1 MSQLHMNSNNSGGG
15 GSFSLEGPQ
24 GKIALAMVVSFAAV
38 AAAVYLRAMLPDW
51 AWLVGGAVVF
61 GGLMLFLMKE
71 VSAAPASGGDSLMQ
85 KCQLSALESAK
96 ANVMI
101 ADADMN
107 IIYMNTTMREMFR
120 IAESDIRQ
128 ALPNFNAAT
137 LIGANADIFHKNPA
151 HQRGM
156 IQNLDRRYDTTIKV
170 GRRTF
175 SLIANPIRDDN
186 GARLG
191 TIIEWADITDKL
203 EAEEKLNLVARNNL
217 RIKVALD
224 GATTNVMV
232 ADNDMTI
239 IYMNETMKAMMK
251 NAESDIRKDLPNFDA
266 SNLMGAKADIFHKDP
281 SHQRKMIERLQS
293 SFETQIVVGGRT
305 FNLIASPVVNEGER
319 LGTVVEWEDVTEQLA
334 EERKA
339 AKIAEE
345 NMRVRVAL
353 DGVTTNVMMADNDY
367 RISYMNRTMVQM
379 LQNAEA
385 DIRKV
390 LPNFNSSRLMGENID
405 VFHKD
410 PSHQRSMLERLSGTY
425 QTEITVGVR
434 KFSLV
439 ANPIIDADGNRLGS
453 VVEWSDVT
461 NERNTE
467 EELRN
472 VVDAAANG
480 DFTQRVP
487 LENKEGFLKAMATG
501 INTISETC
509 AEGLNDIADM
519 MQALSR
525 GDLTQ
530 RINNDFGGTFA
541 RLREDCNETA
551 DRLADIVS
559 QIYNSASEVS
569 NAAGEITSG
578 SADLSHRTETQA
590 SALEET
596 AASMEEMAATVKN
609 NADNAIN
616 ANDLGNQA
624 SNVAEKGGKVVAN
637 AVDAMARIEESSQK
651 ISDIIG
657 VIDEIAFQTNLLA
670 LNAAVE
676 AARAGEAGKGFAVV
690 ASEVRNL
697 AQRSSEAAKDIK
709 GLIVDSSVQVKDG
722 VELVNEAGKSLD
734 EIVTSIKQVTELISD
749 IASASKEQAS
759 GVEEINSAVTDMD
772 EMTQQNSALVEENAA
787 AARAL
792 EEQSVNMHT
801 QVSFFKIDGVQNSPA
816 GGRQGGGRGGS
827 SGGGQKAI
835 QQRKAAPAKNA
846 PAVSGD
852 DDDWSE
858 F

>member
-1 MSQLHMNSNNSGGG
+1 MCY
-15 GSFSLEGPQ
+15 F
-24 GKIALAMVVSFAAV
+24 
-38 AAAVYLRAMLPDW
+38 
-51 AWLVGGAVVF
+51 
-61 GGLMLFLMKE
+61 
-71 VSAAPASGGDSLMQ
+71 
-85 KCQLSALESAK
+85 
-96 ANVMI
+96 
-101 ADADMN
+101 
-107 IIYMNTTMREMFR
+107 T
-120 IAESDIRQ
+120 
-128 ALPNFNAAT
+128 
-137 LIGANADIFHKNPA
+137 
-151 HQRGM
+151 
-156 IQNLDRRYDTTIKV
+156 
-170 GRRTF
+170 
-175 SLIANPIRDDN
+175 
-186 GARLG
+186 
-191 TIIEWADITDKL
+191 
-203 EAEEKLNLVARNNL
+203 
-217 RIKVALD
+217 
-224 GATTNVMV
+224 
-232 ADNDMTI
+232 
-239 IYMNETMKAMMK
+239 
-251 NAESDIRKDLPNFDA
+251 
-266 SNLMGAKADIFHKDP
+266 
-281 SHQRKMIERLQS
+281 
-293 SFETQIVVGGRT
+293 
-305 FNLIASPVVNEGER
+305 
-319 LGTVVEWEDVTEQLA
+319 WEDGTEQLGG
-334 EERKA
+334 ERKA
-339 AKIAEE
+339 GKIAEE